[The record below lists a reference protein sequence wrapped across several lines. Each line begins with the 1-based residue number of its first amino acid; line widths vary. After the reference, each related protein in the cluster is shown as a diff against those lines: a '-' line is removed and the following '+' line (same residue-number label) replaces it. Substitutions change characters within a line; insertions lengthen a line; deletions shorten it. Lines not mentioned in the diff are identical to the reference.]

1 MTHRNCPDCS
11 STVATK
17 TEKARMAFLGG
28 TLACG
33 SCGAKLKPGGRFFST
48 LVGTAVG
55 SDFLYVVVY
64 SLAISSWLPA
74 VAVLLWGWCL
84 VGTSIYFSRF
94 KRVGTKQFHI

>member
-1 MTHRNCPDCS
+1 MKHRNCPDCS

-17 TEKARMAFLGG
+17 TEKARIAFLGG

-33 SCGAKLKPGGRFFST
+33 SCGAQLKPGSRFVST
-48 LVGTAVG
+48 LVGAAVG
-55 SDFLYVVVY
+55 SAFLYVGVY

-74 VAVLLWGWCL
+74 VAVLVLGWCL
-84 VGTSIYFSRF
+84 VGTSKYFSGF